1 MSLKENYR
9 KILLIILL
17 IGILL
22 CGVGV
27 GIAFSEWS
35 SFEYLGEKTMGGKE
49 KKTDTL
55 TEKIEEKEGKHT
67 TVYIESLDPEETA
80 ITLETSKKVP
90 EDEIRFI
97 VEYNPNNVKEVHI
110 DKEELEDQSLV
121 YYISPVSSE
130 VDSFEMFMN
139 CKDELLENIKE
150 KKFYNYTYD
159 TIQSIKVVVHP
170 SNKDFVEW
178 NE

>member
-1 MSLKENYR
+1 MSLKGNYR

-17 IGILL
+17 IGVLL
-22 CGVGV
+22 CGIGVGV
-27 GIAFSEWS
+27 TFSEWS

-49 KKTDTL
+49 KKTDTF
-55 TEKIEEKEGKHT
+55 TEKMNGKEGKHMM
-67 TVYIESLDPEETA
+67 VYVQSLDPEENA
-80 ITLETSKKVP
+80 ITVETSKKVP

-110 DKEELEDQSLV
+110 DKEEMEDQSLV

-130 VDSFEMFMN
+130 TDSFEMFMN

-170 SNKDFVEW
+170 SNKDYVK
-178 NE
+178 